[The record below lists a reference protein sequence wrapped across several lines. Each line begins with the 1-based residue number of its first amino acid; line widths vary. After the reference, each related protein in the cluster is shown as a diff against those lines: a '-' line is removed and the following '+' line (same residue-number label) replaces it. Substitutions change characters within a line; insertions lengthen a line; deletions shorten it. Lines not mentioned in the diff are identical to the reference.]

1 METIDRSKV
10 LEACEL
16 LGFDPSDVNE
26 MKIESHVITVTTFKR
41 GPEGQRVRVQGEGYG
56 KITTEYPISRF
67 EYGADND

>member
-1 METIDRSKV
+1 MEIERSKV

-16 LGFDPSDVNE
+16 FGFDPNDISE
-26 MKIESHVITVTTFKR
+26 MTISPESVTVTTFKR

-56 KITTEYPISRF
+56 KSTTEYPISSF

>member
-16 LGFDPSDVNE
+16 LGFDPTDVFE
-26 MKIESHVITVTTFKR
+26 MKITPEAVTVTTFKR

-56 KITTEYPISRF
+56 KITTEYPISSF
-67 EYGADND
+67 